1 MDNLAVIIV
10 LGIFAGIGVLTIL
23 ALATIQAII
32 LCAGLK
38 DRIQKS
44 VAAEKE
50 HNSAMAEDKRERYK
64 LIRQKK
70 QDIEDIKTADALAKL
85 EDKKQQTKKSIAIKT
100 ERSKFKSKANLQEP
114 EESASEPEES
124 ATDEVI
130 TEESLESKNKK
141 EEKARIKAEKR
152 AEKDKK
158 KQEKALAKANKILKK
173 NGIVEDELPHDDAEN
188 E

>member
-44 VAAEKE
+44 VATEKE

-114 EESASEPEES
+114 EESVTEPEES

-130 TEESLESKNKK
+130 TEEHLGKNKK

-173 NGIVEDELPHDDAEN
+173 NGVVEDELPHDDAEN